1 MNHPLLRHTV
11 RLSWHIFLEVKHF
24 LGGFSRCH
32 RNGMAVFDGFGFLQ
46 FFSQSASNA
55 FLFKCMRQITFTTY
69 LISCFISFLM
79 FGRVI
84 LSKNIFFDFFHV
96 FSLLFL
102 LMKINTVQGET
113 ENFLKNFQDKRGD
126 REIENI
132 FGILER
138 VSELRY
144 L

>member
-1 MNHPLLRHTV
+1 
-11 RLSWHIFLEVKHF
+11 
-24 LGGFSRCH
+24 
-32 RNGMAVFDGFGFLQ
+32 
-46 FFSQSASNA
+46 
-55 FLFKCMRQITFTTY
+55 
-69 LISCFISFLM
+69 
-79 FGRVI
+79 
-84 LSKNIFFDFFHV
+84 
-96 FSLLFL
+96 
-102 LMKINTVQGET
+102 MKINTVQGET